1 MEISPY
7 MLFLLL
13 VYSFLFG
20 MAAGVFNDVNRITR
34 AILGVRYPSRSF
46 ERLYSLKLPFIGAL
60 GDKRSESK
68 LKETLLSVVIF
79 IQDILLFVFIGC
91 GTAVLNY
98 YLNRGQFRLY
108 TIVAVAAGFAVYYF
122 TLGKLVIFLS
132 QGIVFLLRA
141 VFNIGVYILSRP
153 FVWVFLAVKKS
164 VIYCYKKV
172 SHAIA
177 KKKIIG
183 YNKKRRAE
191 LLALAQKG
199 FIE

>member
-20 MAAGVFNDVNRITR
+20 MVSGAFNDVNRITR

-46 ERLYSLKLPFIGAL
+46 ERLYSVKLPFVGAL
-60 GDKRSESK
+60 ADKRKEGK
-68 LKETLLSVVIF
+68 LKRGVLSAIIF
-79 IQDILLFVFIGC
+79 IQDILLFAFMGC
-91 GTAVLNY
+91 GTAILNY
-98 YLNRGQFRLY
+98 YLNRGQLRLY

-122 TLGKLVIFLS
+122 TLGRLVIFLS

-141 VFNIGVYILSRP
+141 VFGIAVYIISRP
-153 FVWVFLAVKKS
+153 FIWIFSFVKR
-164 VIYCYKKV
+164 VVVDCYKKI
-172 SHAIA
+172 SDAIA
-177 KKKIIG
+177 KKKIIS

>member
-20 MAAGVFNDVNRITR
+20 MAAGVFNDINRITR
-34 AILGVRYPSRSF
+34 AFLGVRYSSRSF
-46 ERLYSLKLPFIGAL
+46 DKLYSLKLPFVGAL
-60 GDKRSESK
+60 GDKRKEGK
-68 LKETLLSVVIF
+68 LKRGLLSVIIF
-79 IQDILLFVFIGC
+79 FQDILLFAFMGC
-91 GTAVLNY
+91 GTAILNY

-108 TIVAVAAGFAVYYF
+108 TIAAVAAGFVVYYF

-141 VFNIGVYILSRP
+141 IFGIAAYIVSRP
-153 FVWVFLAVKKS
+153 FVWIFSIVKRG
-164 VIYCYKKV
+164 VLYCYKKI
-172 SHAIA
+172 SYAIA
-177 KKKIIG
+177 KKKIIS
-183 YNKKRRAE
+183 YNKKRREE
-191 LLALAQKG
+191 LLTLAQKG